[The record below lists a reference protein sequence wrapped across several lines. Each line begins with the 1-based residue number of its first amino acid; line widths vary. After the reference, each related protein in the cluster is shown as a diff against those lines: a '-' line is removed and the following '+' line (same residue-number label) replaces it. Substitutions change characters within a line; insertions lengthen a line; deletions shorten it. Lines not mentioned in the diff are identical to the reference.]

1 MAGTVAKADRQVHPQ
16 RLDDVR
22 PEMAKAGLKK
32 LEDGREAH
40 GRVLARAIQI
50 AGLSQKEAADAL
62 DTDPSTLNRWLQA
75 KEPQQTWRFEQHA
88 VIGPAYLQA
97 QAEKRAEEDCRIQVV
112 TTINIRKRAEA

>member
-1 MAGTVAKADRQVHPQ
+1 
-16 RLDDVR
+16 
-22 PEMAKAGLKK
+22 MAKATVKKVEECGKVKHGL
-32 LEDGREAH
+32 
-40 GRVLARAIQI
+40 VLARAIQI

-97 QAEKRAEEDCRIQVV
+97 QAEKRAMDDSAIVIV
-112 TTINIRKRAEA
+112 TQISIRQRKAG